1 MGPQVTCFTG
11 KPHRLGLSRKVES
24 HIRVANSMNPC
35 VISKLN
41 WPSCDLKT
49 AHINYL
55 RIGIFLFP
63 MISLYKTLLKPLL
76 IMLQFVLQFAF
87 PLEVPCLI
95 QVTDGVGHSHT
106 LFLMS
111 HQPWVFCVFH
121 TLTSCFS
128 WRNVKWGPTLSVW
141 HMPVCRHPQSQLHV
155 PFRWPWALFYSWL
168 KHEKVSTP
176 LACGDWQ
183 SIHMSGSQKRAQLS
197 GNDKRQI

>member
-1 MGPQVTCFTG
+1 
-11 KPHRLGLSRKVES
+11 
-24 HIRVANSMNPC
+24 MNPC

-41 WPSCDLKT
+41 WPSCDSKT

-95 QVTDGVGHSHT
+95 QVMDGVGHSHT
-106 LFLMS
+106 RSLIS
-111 HQPWVFCVFH
+111 HQPWVFCVLD

-128 WRNVKWGPTLSVW
+128 WRNVNWGPTLSVW
-141 HMPVCRHPQSQLHV
+141 HVPGCRHPQSQLRV
-155 PFRWPWALFYSWL
+155 PFRWPWVLFCSWP
-168 KHEKVSTP
+168 KHEKVSIP
-176 LACGDWQ
+176 LACGRLA
-183 SIHMSGSQKRAQLS
+183 IHMSGSHERTQLS
-197 GNDKRQI
+197 GNYKREI